1 MLNLIVRNINRAKA
15 QYHRPERSGHPPLR
29 RAVAVDNKAQQQY
42 ALVTELKRH
51 SCHVHNKL
59 RERQGAIKDLY
70 SHIDEL
76 SRNEFKRIQCEHT
89 PQSLRI
95 RV

>member
-1 MLNLIVRNINRAKA
+1 M
-15 QYHRPERSGHPPLR
+15 R

-89 PQSLRI
+89 PQFTNQGLADDGQRTD
-95 RV
+95 

>member
-1 MLNLIVRNINRAKA
+1 M
-15 QYHRPERSGHPPLR
+15 
-29 RAVAVDNKAQQQY
+29 AVDNKAQQQY

-76 SRNEFKRIQCEHT
+76 SRNESKSIQSEHT
-89 PQSLRI
+89 QQYTNQGLADGGQWTD
-95 RV
+95 